1 MKKEL
6 TKNKVATKLLKC
18 GFNENDVIKMINKNF
33 EYAFN
38 NYNTL
43 KSITNRKITFQV
55 VNIRSRY
62 MTFKYLSVRLSMI
75 NAQRMG
81 RKPELNFVRE
91 SSAQNSAARLSSH
104 CFAC

>member
-43 KSITNRKITFQV
+43 KSITECVITL
-55 VNIRSRY
+55 Y
-62 MTFKYLSVRLSMI
+62 
-75 NAQRMG
+75 
-81 RKPELNFVRE
+81 
-91 SSAQNSAARLSSH
+91 
-104 CFAC
+104 